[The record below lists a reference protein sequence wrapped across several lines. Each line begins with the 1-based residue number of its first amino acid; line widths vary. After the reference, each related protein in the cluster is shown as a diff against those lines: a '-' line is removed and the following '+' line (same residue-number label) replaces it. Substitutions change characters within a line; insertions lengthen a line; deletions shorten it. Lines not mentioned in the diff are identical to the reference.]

1 MSGVYICKAHNE
13 VGSAQCNVTLE
24 VSTGQLGVSVV
35 KEKVGQWWGRSCE
48 RAGRPLIV
56 TGQGTCPGQMS
67 VQMFVQ

>member
-35 KEKVGQWWGRSCE
+35 KETTGPWWEWDSRGEEACLPRS
-48 RAGRPLIV
+48 LVI
-56 TGQGTCPGQMS
+56 TGQRACLG
-67 VQMFVQ
+67 QMFV

>member
-35 KEKVGQWWGRSCE
+35 KEVGRWWGWSCK

-56 TGQGTCPGQMS
+56 TGQGTCPGQM
-67 VQMFVQ
+67 FVEIFGQ